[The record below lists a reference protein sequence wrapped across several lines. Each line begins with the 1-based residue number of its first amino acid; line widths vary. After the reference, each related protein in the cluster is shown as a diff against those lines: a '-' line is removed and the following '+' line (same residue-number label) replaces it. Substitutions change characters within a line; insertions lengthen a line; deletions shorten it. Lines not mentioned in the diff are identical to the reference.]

1 MNTLNM
7 KKKNEDEIDEV
18 DKLNNLKVQI
28 EKLEK
33 SKQIEI
39 LRILVNSQKVSINEN
54 QYGIH
59 INLTDLPKELIDEIN
74 LYIDYI
80 NQQEKELADGE
91 QIKNDYKVNYFN

>member
-1 MNTLNM
+1 M
-7 KKKNEDEIDEV
+7 KKEVMDELDEV
-18 DKLNNLKVQI
+18 EKLNTLKVQI

-33 SKQIEI
+33 SKQVEI

-59 INLTDLPKELIDEIN
+59 INLTDLPKDLIEEMN
-74 LYIDYI
+74 LYISYI
-80 NQQEKELADGE
+80 NKQEKELADGE

>member
-1 MNTLNM
+1 M
-7 KKKNEDEIDEV
+7 KKEVVVEIDEV
-18 DKLNNLKVQI
+18 EKLNTLKVQI

-33 SKQIEI
+33 SKQVEI

-59 INLTDLPKELIDEIN
+59 INLTDLPKDLIEEMY
-74 LYIDYI
+74 LYISYI
-80 NQQEKELADGE
+80 NKQEKELADGE

>member
-59 INLTDLPKELIDEIN
+59 INLTDLPKELIDELN

>member
-1 MNTLNM
+1 M

-18 DKLNNLKVQI
+18 EKLNNLKVQI

>member
-18 DKLNNLKVQI
+18 EKLNNLKVQI

-59 INLTDLPKELIDEIN
+59 INLTDLPKELIDELN

>member
-1 MNTLNM
+1 MYTLIM

-18 DKLNNLKVQI
+18 EKLNNLKVQI

-59 INLTDLPKELIDEIN
+59 INLTDLPKELIDEMN

>member
-1 MNTLNM
+1 MNTLIM

-18 DKLNNLKVQI
+18 EKLNNLKVQI

-59 INLTDLPKELIDEIN
+59 INLTDLPKELIDEMN